1 LEYLQKEIRIR
12 APCLPPN
19 PLLGKSVSHYL
30 KPEELSRLAKIP
42 ILIMFGDH
50 LGDIP
55 GPLGSFWPN
64 AFDACHPAG

>member
-1 LEYLQKEIRIR
+1 MPAPESATWKIR
-12 APCLPPN
+12 A
-19 PLLGKSVSHYL
+19 HYL

-55 GPLGSFWPN
+55 GPLGSLRPN
-64 AFDACHPAG
+64 AFDACNQVRPAG